1 MRFLLTALPM
11 AAALSVIG
19 CSAFE
24 EDRIYSEPQDLHG
37 DYQGWKIQEVT
48 TLTPRFYRLLE
59 GDILFW
65 ESKDISGELLL
76 IAPDGTTTVDL
87 FYSGVV
93 NGETGMRNI
102 DRHRIIGSGAYQ
114 EDAQTLVVFFTVLDL
129 PGCYTEDPEL
139 ASGVTPPIGF
149 FYHIWGR
156 YDGKLNK
163 VVITDFTRP
172 DDGDA
177 LISAGLSAKK
187 NGTPSPD
194 PWAFM
199 KPRLSPI
206 YCE

>member
-11 AAALSVIG
+11 AAALSAVG

-24 EDRIYSEPQDLHG
+24 EDRIYSEPQNLYG

-76 IAPDGTTTVDL
+76 IAPDGTTTVDF

-93 NGETGMRNI
+93 QGSSGLREI
-102 DRHRIIGSGAYQ
+102 DRHRIIGSDASQ
-114 EDAQTLVVFFTVLDL
+114 EDAQTLVVALKVLDL

-139 ASGVTPPIGF
+139 ATGVRPSIGF
-149 FYHIWGR
+149 FYDVWGR
-156 YDGKLNK
+156 YDRKLNK
-163 VVITDFTRP
+163 VVITHFTRP
-172 DDGDA
+172 DDDND
-177 LISAGLSAKK
+177 LIKAVSTAKK
-187 NGTPSPD
+187 NGTRPPSL
-194 PWAFM
+194 WEFM